1 LQKKLPLIVDKIDT
15 SAWVDLTKLFLQ
27 SKKLSAHSVWR
38 KIFCSIGPTIDSPD
52 FRQISI
58 ENLPNLWSVCQISAL
73 FANHC
78 LPKKLFILFARKSSA
93 RMLVKLTPQGL
104 CDAPTIVFL
113 SFASHKLPSETS
125 NLSNAAQP
133 FALLRCFVRHKHKKI
148 FGEQKSKRK

>member
-52 FRQISI
+52 FRQTSI

-78 LPKKLFILFARKSSA
+78 LPKKAFY
-93 RMLVKLTPQGL
+93 LVCTKKQRSYVGEI
-104 CDAPTIVFL
+104 D
-113 SFASHKLPSETS
+113 TS
-125 NLSNAAQP
+125 GSL
-133 FALLRCFVRHKHKKI
+133 
-148 FGEQKSKRK
+148 